1 MLLRISTPALL
12 LFASLLGSVACTPR
26 YSINPE
32 KFAGK
37 NVDEKGLVTVGSQD
51 LLDVR
56 VFGEPELSGPF
67 RVTRRGMIRVPLIG
81 LVHIAGLTPTEI
93 EEKLRKELQRFLRDP
108 QVTVVVKDYLSKK
121 IFVFGEV
128 NRPGTFAYE
137 SNMSIV
143 QAITLAGGFTKSAWK
158 NRTSVTRIIDGVE
171 KKIEIP
177 VEAIGEGS
185 QKNFELRPGDIV
197 FVPES
202 PL

>member
-1 MLLRISTPALL
+1 MLVRTFTPTLL
-12 LFASLLGSVACTPR
+12 LFTCLLGSVACTPR

-37 NVDEKGLVTVGSQD
+37 NVDAKELVTVGSQD
-51 LLDVR
+51 FLEVR

-67 RVTRRGMIRVPLIG
+67 RVTRRGNIRFPLIG
-81 LVHIAGLTPTEI
+81 LVQIAGLTPTEI
-93 EEKLRKELQRFLRDP
+93 EGRLRKELLRFLRDP

-143 QAITLAGGFTKSAWK
+143 QAITLAGGFTKAAWK
-158 NRTSVTRIIDGVE
+158 NRTSVTRIIDGAE
-171 KKIEIP
+171 
-177 VEAIGEGS
+177 
-185 QKNFELRPGDIV
+185 
-197 FVPES
+197 
-202 PL
+202 